1 MLHNVIW
8 TLRHGRLVMVQCV
21 TLMLTIVV
29 EFGIL
34 LFDYFVYLKNMTCM
48 KRFTVLGR
56 GITQVRWKT

>member
-1 MLHNVIW
+1 
-8 TLRHGRLVMVQCV
+8 MVQCV